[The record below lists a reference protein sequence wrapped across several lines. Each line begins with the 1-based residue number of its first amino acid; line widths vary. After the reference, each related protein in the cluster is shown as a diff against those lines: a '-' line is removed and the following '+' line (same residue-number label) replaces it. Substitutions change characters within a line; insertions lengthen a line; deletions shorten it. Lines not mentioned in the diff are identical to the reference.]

1 MTKLA
6 AWKRIAGLSL
16 FCLIPAAGWGQRAPA
31 PASPNLGV
39 QAATTAEGA
48 PTEKS
53 SAEMSSAGTSRTEG
67 PRIEGAPRGMSN
79 LPPVVPAGRP
89 AIGLVLEG
97 GGALGLAHIG
107 VLQWLEQNHIP
118 VDRIAGTSMGALIG
132 GLYASGRSAQ
142 QVEEL
147 AYKSDFTK
155 VFTFE
160 TPYTDLSYRRRQD
173 RRELPQGIQVGLKRG
188 LTLRNALLTDRG
200 LNGFLH
206 ENFSGYNSA
215 ELDFNRLPIPFRCVA
230 ADLNDL
236 QMVVFAGG
244 PMSTALR
251 ASISIPGLFSPVAY
265 HGHHLVDGAIVD
277 NLPTDVA
284 KKDLDADVIVAV
296 HLRSTAFSS
305 SDIDSIVGVFT
316 RAYSAG
322 TARNERVSEH
332 LADITIDVATEHFST
347 TDYSQVRQLIQ
358 AGYEAAEAQ
367 RAKLLKYA
375 LNDAAWAAYMADRN
389 SRKHGRPGLFKAL
402 QLAGG
407 SPGAQAEVRR
417 DLAPLQG
424 KPISQ
429 SKIFTALGDVQS
441 GGSYDADFEIFHPE
455 QHSSPNSPAAP
466 GPDTGVL
473 VRLTPARNG
482 PPFLIVGG
490 DITAANSNV
499 TRGTL
504 DLRLLDQDL
513 GGFGSELRADL
524 RLGFLT
530 EASAEYYRLLT
541 PTGFFL
547 QPHLGILREPVYLWR
562 NQVRIAE
569 WLQQQA
575 GGGLDFGRT
584 FDRNMQLAAEWRD
597 QIVRWHLA
605 LGPVTQPD
613 LSGSSQTALLHFVY
627 DDREAETI
635 SPRGIYLDLSAG
647 ALFHSVASQ
656 NAPLL
661 QARADKAITL
671 GEKNVFAVSVEGNTY
686 FRRTVAQP
694 LRFTLG
700 GPLRLSASSINE
712 YRGTDDYLVHGEYLR
727 RLAALPS
734 GLGQGLY
741 LTLGYEAGEIWSP
754 DVPVILR
761 QDIVTGLVASTPVGV
776 ITFGGSV
783 GDAGRRKIFFTLG
796 RYF

>member
-1 MTKLA
+1 MTNIA

-16 FCLIPAAGWGQRAPA
+16 FCLVSAGSWGESAPA
-31 PASPNLGV
+31 PATPRAGV
-39 QAATTAEGA
+39 QAAATVEGA
-48 PTEKS
+48 QTEKS
-53 SAEMSSAGTSRTEG
+53 STGVSSAGTSRTEG
-67 PRIEGAPRGMSN
+67 PTIEGAQAATSN

-107 VLQWLEQNHIP
+107 VLKWLEQNHIP

-132 GLYASGRSAQ
+132 GLYASGHSAQ
-142 QVEEL
+142 QVEDL
-147 AYKSDFTK
+147 AQNSDFTK
-155 VFTFE
+155 VFTFK

-173 RRELPQGIQVGLKRG
+173 RRELPQGIQVGLKGG
-188 LTLRNALLTDRG
+188 LTFRNALLTDRG
-200 LNGFLH
+200 LDGFLH
-206 ENFSGYNSA
+206 ENFSGYNTA

-244 PMSTALR
+244 PMDTALR

-265 HGHHLVDGAIVD
+265 HGDHLVDGAIVD

-284 KKDLDADVIVAV
+284 KRDLGAGVIIAV

-322 TARNERVSEH
+322 TARNERVSERI
-332 LADITIDVATEHFST
+332 ADITIDVATEHFST
-347 TDYSQVRQLIQ
+347 TDYSQVHQLIQ
-358 AGYEAAEAQ
+358 AGYQAAEAQ
-367 RAKLLKYA
+367 RSELLKYA
-375 LNDAAWAAYMADRN
+375 LNDAGWAAYLADRN
-389 SRKHGRPGLFKAL
+389 SRKRGRPGVFETLR
-402 QLAGG
+402 LAGG

-424 KPISQ
+424 KPIAQ
-429 SKIFTALGDVQS
+429 NTIFTALGNVQS
-441 GGSYDADFEIFHPE
+441 SGSYNAGFEVFHPE
-455 QHSSPNSPAAP
+455 QHSSPNSPDAP

-473 VRLTPARNG
+473 VRLMPARNG

-490 DITAANSNV
+490 DIMAANSNV

-504 DLRLLDQDL
+504 DLRLVDQDL

-530 EASAEYYRLLT
+530 QASGEYYRLLT
-541 PTGFFL
+541 PSGFFL
-547 QPHLGILREPVYLWR
+547 QPHLGILREPVYLWS
-562 NQVRIAE
+562 NQIRTAE
-569 WLQQQA
+569 WQQQQA

-597 QIVRWHLA
+597 QIVRWHLV
-605 LGPVTQPD
+605 LGPETQPD

-627 DDREAETI
+627 DDRQAETI

-647 ALFHSVASQ
+647 ALFHSLASQ

-661 QARADKAITL
+661 QGRAEKTITL
-671 GEKNVFAVSVEGNTY
+671 GVKNVFGASVEGNTY
-686 FRRTVAQP
+686 FRRNVAQP

-727 RLAALPS
+727 QLAALPS

-741 LTLGYEAGEIWSP
+741 ITLGYEAGEIWSP
-754 DVPVILR
+754 DVPAILR
-761 QDIVTGLVASTPVGV
+761 QDIVTGLVAATPVGV